1 MIKYRLMKLTGESI
15 FVKSMQAA
23 AYDGRY
29 QDAIDEI
36 YAQSK
41 DNRPLVAKLIGENLL
56 TKIETLCGI

>member
-1 MIKYRLMKLTGESI
+1 MLNELTGESI

-29 QDAIDEI
+29 QDVINEI

-41 DNRPLVAKLIGENLL
+41 DNRPLVSKLVGEKLL
-56 TKIETLCGI
+56 IKIETLCGI